1 MILVGGILVATWQGV
16 VRWSEV
22 DAAGIIYHA
31 HVFDWFS
38 ETRIAWLADHGL
50 DYYQV
55 LRPAGIELL
64 VKEAHASFSHALELG
79 DAFSVYATLTQVS
92 PTRCTFSYG
101 VATSRIAK
109 GFALTGTTEHAFV
122 VEGRA
127 RRLDRLSPNVFDKLQ
142 TNLEPATGGRE

>member
-1 MILVGGILVATWQGV
+1 MTSWQGV

-38 ETRIAWLADHGL
+38 ETRIAWLADHEL
-50 DYYQV
+50 DYYEV

-64 VKEAHASFSHALELG
+64 VKEAHANFSHALELG
-79 DAFSVYATLTQVS
+79 DAFFVQATLSQVS

-101 VATSRIAK
+101 VVLPRIAK

-127 RRLDRLSPNVFDKLQ
+127 RRLDRYASTIFDKLKE
-142 TNLEPATGGRE
+142 NLDHKTRE